1 MGVSLCLVSSG
12 LHDIFSMV
20 GILLNGSWMTDPYI
34 VIVVLVYSLG
44 ISEDYNDYS
53 QTRHGVS

>member
-1 MGVSLCLVSSG
+1 
-12 LHDIFSMV
+12 MV